1 MTEDFS
7 NSIIMVAPHGMA
19 TNRSGREASMSHEQT
34 VKDVY
39 AAFQR
44 GDVAAIVERV
54 ADDVD
59 WRNDRVES
67 RECPWNGNFS
77 GKTNLPG
84 FFKAV
89 GEHLDFSVFDIRAVA
104 ASGAFVAVSLRIECT
119 VRKTGRPF
127 KNDVVHFW
135 TFDANGRI
143 AQYRHYND
151 TAAELAAWRN

>member
-1 MTEDFS
+1 M
-7 NSIIMVAPHGMA
+7 N
-19 TNRSGREASMSHEQT
+19 NEQT

-44 GDVAAIVERV
+44 GDVAAIVARV

-77 GKTNLPG
+77 GKANLPG

-89 GEHLDFSVFDIRAVA
+89 GECLDFTVFDVQSTA
-104 ASGAFVAVSLRIECT
+104 ASGSVVAAYLHLESTLR
-119 VRKTGRPF
+119 KNGRPL
-127 KNDVVHFW
+127 KNDAVHYW
-135 TFDANGRI
+135 SFDERGRI
-143 AQYRHYND
+143 TRYRHFND
-151 TAAELAAWRN
+151 TAAELDAWRD

>member
-1 MTEDFS
+1 MS
-7 NSIIMVAPHGMA
+7 N
-19 TNRSGREASMSHEQT
+19 EQT

-44 GDVAAIVERV
+44 GDVAAIVARV

-77 GKTNLPG
+77 GKANLPG

-89 GEHLDFSVFDIRAVA
+89 GEALDISVFDVQAIA
-104 ASGAFVAVSLRIECT
+104 ASGSLVAVYLRIESK
-119 VRKTGRPF
+119 VRKNGRSL
-127 KNDVVHFW
+127 KHDSVHFW
-135 TFDANGRI
+135 TFNGSGQISR
-143 AQYRHYND
+143 YRHFND
-151 TAAELAAWRN
+151 TAAELAVWRG